1 MIDEPSAT
9 DQPLTRPRRRAPAR
23 LAVTLVLA
31 LVLAGAGA
39 AWWVWARAEPAVGAD
54 LLRVAEVARGDL
66 VRDVLAPGR
75 LVAAVSPTLYAP
87 GAGTVVLATQA
98 GDTVQAGQV
107 LVRIVSPELAAERD
121 REAATLGQ
129 IQAELGRQAIVA
141 RQQRLAAERE
151 ADEAALAL
159 RAAERDRQ
167 RAAEACAAGVVST
180 VDCLRWQDAVDAGR
194 IRSTHSARR
203 LALVGDDTGFERQSL
218 QQRLARQRAVLDEVE
233 RRLQALAVRAPVA
246 ARVGSVLVADRAA
259 VPANAPLVT
268 VVDLSRLEVELQVPE
283 AAAGE
288 LAPGL
293 PVQLRLAALDVAGTL
308 AAVAPEVK
316 AGQVQVRVRFD
327 GAQPEGLRQN
337 QRVSGRIVIEQR
349 SGVLTLPRG
358 PFVEA
363 GGGHAAWVMAGDHAE
378 WRAIRLGAL
387 GVAAVEVA
395 EGLQA
400 GERIV
405 IAGTEHFAPGARRV
419 RIRP

>member
-1 MIDEPSAT
+1 MINEPRAT
-9 DQPLTRPRRRAPAR
+9 DQPLHRPPRRARALLMA
-23 LAVTLVLA
+23 A
-31 LVLAGAGA
+31 LAGATAAA
-39 AWWVWARAEPAVGAD
+39 AWWAWARAEPAVEAGQ
-54 LLRVAEVARGDL
+54 LRVAEVTRSDL

-129 IQAELGRQAIVA
+129 LQAELGRQAIVA

-167 RAAEACAAGVVST
+167 RAAEACTAGVVSK

-194 IRSTHSARR
+194 IRGTHTARR
-203 LALVGDDTGFERQSL
+203 LELVAADTDFERQSL
-218 QQRLARQRAVLDEVE
+218 QQRVARQRAVLDEVE

-246 ARVGSVLVADRAA
+246 ARVGSVAVADRAA

-293 PVQLRLAALDVAGTL
+293 AVQVRIGAQDVAATL

-327 GAQPEGLRQN
+327 GAQPEALRQN

-349 SGVLTLPRG
+349 NGVLTLPRG

-363 GGGHAAWVMAGDHAE
+363 GGGHGAWVLAGEHAE

-387 GVAAVEVA
+387 GVSAVEVA

-405 IAGTEHFAPGARRV
+405 VAGTEHFAPGARRV